1 MSILSAVQ
9 NGVTPAGVRMVIG
22 AQEKLG
28 KTTLCS
34 MAPAPLLIPLEV
46 GFAGVNMP
54 KTPMLQYWEHVLAL
68 MKELTEGYKAGTVP
82 YRTLCFDSA
91 TALER
96 QIHDYILRLDP
107 ASQGGSKKTVTMESC
122 HGGYGKG
129 YTMANT
135 QFDEF
140 LKMCDVLAVGY
151 GVNIVLTAHVFASKM
166 MDPTSGEYDSWDLLL
181 HSPKNNKTY
190 GKREM
195 LTQWADIIGF
205 LYEPIFVSAAEG
217 KSNMQRGMSQNK
229 GRVLGLSRT
238 PAYTAGNRYGMV
250 GEIPIPGPPANG
262 WNYLADALYKATNN
276 TVDIYTR

>member
-1 MSILSAVQ
+1 MSILEHVQ
-9 NGVTPAGVRMVIG
+9 QGVTPTGIRMVIG

-34 MAPAPLLIPLEV
+34 YAPNPLLVPLEV

-54 KTPMLQYWEHVLAL
+54 KVPMLQQYEHVIQLL
-68 MKELTEGYKAGTVP
+68 DELIAGYQAGTVP
-82 YRTLCFDSA
+82 YRTICFDSA

-96 QIHDYILRLDP
+96 HIHDYVIRLDP
-107 ASQGGSKKTVTMESC
+107 ASANGKKKSVTMESC

-140 LKMCDVLAVGY
+140 LKRCDILAVY
-151 GVNIVLTAHVFASKM
+151 HGVNILLTAHVFSAKV

-195 LTQWADIIGF
+195 LTQWADVIGF
-205 LYEPIFVSAAEG
+205 LYEPIYVSNSEG
-217 KSNMQRGMSQNK
+217 KGTMVKGVSQNK
-229 GRVLGLSRT
+229 GRVLAVSRT
-238 PAYTAGNRYGMV
+238 PSYTAGNRYGMM
-250 GEIPIPGPPANG
+250 GEIPIPAPPQNG
-262 WNYLADALYKATNN
+262 WNYFADVLFKTCGID
-276 TVDIYTR
+276 VYTR